1 MRATAVAID
10 YEQCVTY
17 YRAGHR
23 ITGAAAI
30 ERYLAANPRIAE
42 RAARDAEHDLA
53 LAQRYD
59 PVLDEP
65 IPPRLLHGHNA
76 SPASWLAGAGLVAV
90 IGLSAAGGWWL
101 RGLASTSTPPGV
113 VPNTFGQQVARLAD
127 RQPAVD
133 TAARSPSRPAHPDL
147 SRAGYRFNDR
157 HVVTMAGGESLTA
170 YEYRNAAGKRVT
182 IYTRAES
189 GITQGAPDMIS
200 PSGVAL
206 ARWQAQG
213 RDYALT
219 GNLPPATLNELAE
232 IAAHPGSNAQ
242 ANDQTNDQAGDRPPI
257 SPTVKRPQQQAPAA
271 AGQPVERSTSPR
283 RQPASGL

>member
-1 MRATAVAID
+1 MSATAVAID
-10 YEQCVTY
+10 YEQCVMY
-17 YRAGHR
+17 YRTGRR

-30 ERYLAANPRIAE
+30 ERYLTANPRIAE

-101 RGLASTSTPPGV
+101 RGLASASAPPGV
-113 VPNTFGQQVARLAD
+113 VPDTFGQQVARLAD
-127 RQPAVD
+127 RQPALN
-133 TAARSPSRPAHPDL
+133 TAARSPNRPAHPDL
-147 SRAGYRFNDR
+147 SRAGYHFNDR
-157 HVVTMAGGESLTA
+157 HVVTTAGGESLTA

-182 IYTRAES
+182 IYTRPQS
-189 GITQGAPDMIS
+189 GTTQAAPDMIS

-206 ARWQAQG
+206 ARWQARG

-219 GNLPPATLNELAE
+219 GNLPPAALNELAE
-232 IAAHPGSNAQ
+232 IAAHPGSNAR
-242 ANDQTNDQAGDRPPI
+242 ANDQAGDRAPI
-257 SPTVKRPQQQAPAA
+257 SPTIKRPRQQAPAA
-271 AGQPVERSTSPR
+271 VGQPIERSTPPR
-283 RQPASGL
+283 QQPASGL